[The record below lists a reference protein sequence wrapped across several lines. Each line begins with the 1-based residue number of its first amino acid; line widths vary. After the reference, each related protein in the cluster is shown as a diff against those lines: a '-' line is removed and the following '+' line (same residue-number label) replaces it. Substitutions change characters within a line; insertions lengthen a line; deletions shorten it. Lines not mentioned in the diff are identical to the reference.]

1 MYLIAGVKPV
11 QDDARAGHVVPPLGV
26 AQLCG
31 RVGAVYRADGTAVRT
46 QPLHDLREQRVL
58 LVGVALVVGL
68 DAVRHRK
75 VLKDAAD
82 VQPGQGVESLQLADG
97 LRKAGTHRKADAAH
111 AGVDLQVDLNLDA
124 RLDGGS
130 GERLCVFGRIAGG
143 DQAVGSQHS
152 RIGGV
157 GVAQNQDGC
166 CDAAAA
172 QVPPLA
178 KGTDREARSTGFLQN
193 AGDDVIA
200 VAVGVRLDDGA
211 DRPAYGAADI
221 FIIFTQGRQ
230 IDLGPAVLF
239 QGKCIHSAPFPP

>member
-1 MYLIAGVKPV
+1 MTGC
-11 QDDARAGHVVPPLGV
+11 RAGKCTSLLGSSPYRMMPARVMSCRHSGWRSCAAELAQCTVPTG
-26 AQLCG
+26 
-31 RVGAVYRADGTAVRT
+31 
-46 QPLHDLREQRVL
+46 QPSARSRSTTCANSVVL

-211 DRPAYGAADI
+211 DRPADRVRRMY
-221 FIIFTQGRQ
+221 
-230 IDLGPAVLF
+230 
-239 QGKCIHSAPFPP
+239 S

>member
-1 MYLIAGVKPV
+1 M
-11 QDDARAGHVVPPLGV
+11 H
-26 AQLCG
+26 
-31 RVGAVYRADGTAVRT
+31 RADGAAVRT
-46 QPLHDLREQRVL
+46 QLLHDLREQRVL
-58 LVGVALVVGL
+58 LVGVALVAGL

-82 VQPGQGVESLQLADG
+82 VQPGQGVEGLELADG
-97 LRKAGTHRKADAAH
+97 LRKAGAYRKADAAH
-111 AGVDLQVDLNLDA
+111 AGVDFQVDLNLDA

-130 GERLCVFGRIAGG
+130 GERLRVLGGEAGR
-143 DQAVGSQHS
+143 DQVVGSQYS

-157 GVAQNQDGC
+157 GVAQDQDGR

-172 QVPPLA
+172 QVPSLA
-178 KGTDREARSTGFLQN
+178 QGADREARGTGLLQN